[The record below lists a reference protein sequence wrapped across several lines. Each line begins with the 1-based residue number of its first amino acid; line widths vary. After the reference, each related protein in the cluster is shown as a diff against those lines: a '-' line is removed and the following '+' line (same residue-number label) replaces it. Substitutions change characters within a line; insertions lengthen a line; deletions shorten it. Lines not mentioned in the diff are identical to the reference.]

1 MRHKNRLFRQ
11 FEVWRSDGHEMVFA
25 LVVATSGST
34 YAKPGDFMLITESGL
49 FQGLL
54 SGGCVEGDL
63 ALRAQDVL
71 RSGGAAIVDYD
82 LGGEHDALWGMGAG
96 CDGRLQILLQC
107 LRGDALRVFV
117 ELANRY
123 ADGNASDVTLEG
135 SLQQLRWHLAEA
147 AHGATS
153 FELSDTSVS
162 GGFLITA
169 SPNVLVCGG
178 GEDVSPLVDLA
189 TTMGWRVTVAEHR
202 PHYADVRAAEGAIV
216 ITGDSVAELTRDL
229 EMQHYDAVVVMSHH
243 LENDI
248 EYLTAIARHAHWQYI
263 GLLGPP
269 HRRER
274 LVKAVPQIE
283 ALGEVLYGPAGL
295 NIGGREPASIALSMM
310 AQIHQCLAAT
320 GRLTGP
326 ISSRG

>member
-11 FEVWRSDGHEMVFA
+11 FEVWRNDGHEMVFA

-34 YAKPGDFMLITESGL
+34 YAKPGDFMLITDSGL

-96 CDGRLQILLQC
+96 CDGRLQILLEC

-117 ELANRY
+117 ELAKRY
-123 ADGNASDVTLEG
+123 ADGRLSKVTLEG
-135 SLQQLRWHLAEA
+135 SLGQLQWHLVEA
-147 AHGATS
+147 AQGSTS
-153 FELSDTSVS
+153 FELSDTWIS

-169 SPNVLVCGG
+169 TPNVLVCGG

-189 TTMGWRVTVAEHR
+189 TAMGWRVTVAEHR
-202 PHYADVRAAEGAIV
+202 PHYVDSRAAEGAVV
-216 ITGDSVAELTRDL
+216 ITGDSVAELTQNI

-243 LENDI
+243 LGNDI
-248 EYLTAIARHAHWQYI
+248 KYLTAIAQHAHWQYI

-295 NIGGREPASIALSMM
+295 NIGGREPASIALSII
-310 AQIHQCLAAT
+310 AQIHQCLAGT
-320 GRLTGP
+320 GRLTGQ